1 MVNMKKKTAN
11 VIKSLGVVMAVGSVV
26 AAATAS
32 MGQNSGSAKKTMQ
45 KAVNKVSDF
54 VDTVSAMM

>member
-1 MVNMKKKTAN
+1 MKKKTAN

-26 AAATAS
+26 AAASAS
-32 MGQNSGSAKKTMQ
+32 MGQNSTSTKKAMQ